1 MHRFVRRLVL
11 ALLVVV
17 ALKNIVISLYSL
29 SPTLPVARLLKSDGI
44 AGNSTDPHRSQL
56 KRQIYNTGSKYRAQ
70 LHLMPKCLRETKSA
84 LPVTMT
90 AEEFRS
96 SPTSKTGNPLIDTY
110 GENDMLLAGEKG
122 RGVTFVDKEKE
133 EAASLQEL
141 FHVNVMASDVI
152 PLNRMVPDSRLEGC
166 EKLTYEHDLPT
177 ASIIIPFYDEWPS
190 VLLRT
195 VYSIVNRTPRH
206 LLQEVLL
213 IDDKS
218 TMEELGEPLSRYL
231 EDYFPRGLVR
241 LLRMPE
247 RHGLIR
253 ARMRGWEESKGDV
266 VVFFD
271 SHMEVNIDW
280 LQPLLAEI
288 KKDRHTVAMSV
299 LDYIDHDTLE
309 YRFNRGFLVQYGFNW
324 GLKFFEFLFRDD
336 QIGSTLQSARPGAI
350 MVGAAFAMDRK
361 YFDELGGY
369 DMGMKVWGGENLEM
383 AWRVW
388 MCGGRLLHLPC
399 SHLGHIARSQPYSFP
414 EGRLQIEMF
423 NYKRAAEVW
432 MGPHKKFF
440 YDFYHDIKSLDAG
453 DLSERIALRD
463 RLKCHN
469 FTWYIHNIWPELT
482 IYDEN
487 AIAWGSLVNGK
498 SKMCLD
504 THNHMQQAAGELLSF
519 VCHHNLNTQGCTLTR
534 EGLLRTTLH
543 CLVVKDTNPGA
554 RPMIE
559 DCFTGPGDKWTHTKH
574 GPVVHLKTGLC
585 LDEDS
590 QGPVMHTCH
599 PNVTSQMWSF
609 TNYVLT

>member
-1 MHRFVRRLVL
+1 
-11 ALLVVV
+11 
-17 ALKNIVISLYSL
+17 
-29 SPTLPVARLLKSDGI
+29 
-44 AGNSTDPHRSQL
+44 
-56 KRQIYNTGSKYRAQ
+56 
-70 LHLMPKCLRETKSA
+70 
-84 LPVTMT
+84 MT

-383 AWRVW
+383 AWR
-388 MCGGRLLHLPC
+388 
-399 SHLGHIARSQPYSFP
+399 
-414 EGRLQIEMF
+414 
-423 NYKRAAEVW
+423 
-432 MGPHKKFF
+432 
-440 YDFYHDIKSLDAG
+440 SLDPG

-487 AIAWGSLVNGK
+487 AIAWGSV
-498 SKMCLD
+498 SS
-504 THNHMQQAAGELLSF
+504 AA
-519 VCHHNLNTQGCTLTR
+519 
-534 EGLLRTTLH
+534 
-543 CLVVKDTNPGA
+543 
-554 RPMIE
+554 
-559 DCFTGPGDKWTHTKH
+559 
-574 GPVVHLKTGLC
+574 
-585 LDEDS
+585 
-590 QGPVMHTCH
+590 
-599 PNVTSQMWSF
+599 
-609 TNYVLT
+609 